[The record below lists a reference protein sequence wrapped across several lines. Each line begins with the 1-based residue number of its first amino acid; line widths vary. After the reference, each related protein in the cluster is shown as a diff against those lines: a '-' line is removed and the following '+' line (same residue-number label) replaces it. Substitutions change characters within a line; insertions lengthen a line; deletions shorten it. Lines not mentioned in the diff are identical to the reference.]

1 MRSQPSTLIVS
12 ENNNDHNQ
20 SHSFQVSIFI
30 YLFIMLSNLLFIYL
44 IVSIKAWQV
53 HQPYPIRCHPIE
65 DFQKTPQGNMR
76 ELRCIGCSEITSF
89 YCIDCNHQKLE
100 TLISF
105 FCPFQV
111 NQKDLLEGS
120 CQRDGIQYCRC
131 NEVCCYLPLF
141 FIFFYK

>member
-1 MRSQPSTLIVS
+1 MPSQHSTFIVS

-20 SHSFQVSIFI
+20 SHSFQISIFI

-89 YCIDCNHQKLE
+89 YCIDCNHRKLE
-100 TLISF
+100 ILIPF
-105 FCPFQV
+105 CCPFQV
-111 NQKDLLEGS
+111 NKKTCWKDHVKEMESNFVVVMKSILLTT
-120 CQRDGIQYCRC
+120 
-131 NEVCCYLPLF
+131 
-141 FIFFYK
+141 FFYIFL